1 MANAA
6 SRGEALVKRLAVAQ
20 GVAAARRAAALA
32 AAGLVASRID
42 VGRLDAAAT
51 RAARAVSGRRPGAVA
66 AQGVIVPAD
75 GVSANAVAG
84 GVRADAGG
92 RLSAAAESAPMTAR
106 AGVVTS
112 AATGKAPQQGRPAG
126 AAGPSRLIVT
136 MMDGT
141 HATNA
146 DRRPPVTP
154 GGSPRAAGASAGA
167 GLAMRGAAAGLRAA
181 TGVAGGR
188 IGAASSARQAEGAQG
203 ERALASVV
211 ATVTRQS
218 GRGTPDMTA
227 GASAAPAPGRA
238 GLPASPQIGMARR
251 GAGGSTALVPRTAMA
266 TKDETGPEHSAV
278 AALGGGATDQTPA
291 GGRDETAPQGG
302 SASPVGGD
310 VYLDGALMGRWL
322 ARTLADQAGRPA
334 SGGTG
339 FDPLRGVFPTGAMI
353 GG

>member
-154 GGSPRAAGASAGA
+154 GGSPRPAGASAGA
-167 GLAMRGAAAGLRAA
+167 GLAMRGAAA
-181 TGVAGGR
+181 GR

-251 GAGGSTALVPRTAMA
+251 GAGGSTAPVPRTAMA
-266 TKDETGPEHSAV
+266 TKDEPGPEHSAV

-291 GGRDETAPQGG
+291 GGRDEAAPQGG